1 MQCPLHV
8 SENRGAVSLYVVAIL
23 FWASRWLERLGL
35 PHPTTGEILAKAPV
49 SRTSAFKLSKRVDEL
64 EGILQKPRGRPP
76 KNSSDEGTSIVAQL
90 TEKTL
95 DYVMTHPGCVS
106 CGRQRTRYSAGFKAF
121 AVSLVDAHED
131 LGFEKLGRALRVPAS
146 TLEQWVKRRSE
157 PIKEEPNGSLEP
169 DKRSLND
176 IRVIHCETIVNEWSN
191 WSGDFSGFCEHV
203 RGDLGIPMGKT
214 AVSSVLQAFGKRFP
228 ARRRGRS
235 PDEVA
240 LREKFLTFFLGA
252 QWCGD
257 GSLIS
262 VEIDGERFCLNLELN
277 VDTHSGAFVGAHVSR
292 TEDSQAVIEA
302 FGDAGENTETKPIAI
317 LLDNKPSNHTAE
329 VESAL
334 EDTVI
339 IRSTQGRAQ
348 NKAHVEGGFGLFKPT
363 LENIEIDTST
373 KQSLAATILVAL
385 VTVWGRTINHR
396 PRKDRAGLSRVDIHD
411 QKPTPEEIEH
421 AKKEL
426 HERKRRQDEARQT
439 RKARLDPLVNTLIRE
454 AFARLDI
461 EDPGDHF
468 LLALARYPRGVL
480 IDALATYEAKKNVGS
495 LPDGV
500 DARYLLGIAK
510 NIAEQRELWA
520 LSMELWRLRVRARDE
535 LYRYMENDCR
545 LLENLFQKPID
556 FARHATQ
563 KAVESDVHFVTQFWI
578 ERAVDKLKSSENP
591 EDIYQNLVRNLC
603 RDFTHTKTAR
613 GKVLRLLAENLLPC

>member
-1 MQCPLHV
+1 MHCPLHV
-8 SENRGAVSLYVVAIL
+8 PEKRGDVSLYVVAIL

-49 SRTSAFKLSKRVDEL
+49 SRTSAFELSKRVDEL
-64 EGILQKPRGRPP
+64 EGILHKPRGRPP
-76 KNSSDEGTSIVAQL
+76 KHASDEGTSIVAQI

-95 DYVMTHPGCVS
+95 DYVMTHPGCVN
-106 CGRQRTRYSAGFKAF
+106 CGNHRKRYSAGFKAF

-146 TLEQWVKRRSE
+146 TLEQWVKRQTE
-157 PIKEEPNGSLEP
+157 PIKEEPNESSEP
-169 DKRSLND
+169 DKQSLNG
-176 IRVIHCETIVNEWSN
+176 IRVTHCETIVNEWSN
-191 WSGDFSGFCEHV
+191 WQGDFSSFCEHV
-203 RGDLGIPMGKT
+203 RSGLGIPMGKT
-214 AVSSVLQAFGKRFP
+214 AVSTVLQAFGKRRP
-228 ARRRGRS
+228 AQRAGRS

-240 LREKFLTFFLGA
+240 LREKFLTFFPGA

-262 VEIDGERFCLNLELN
+262 VEIDGERFSFNLELN
-277 VDTHSGAFVGAHVSR
+277 VDTYSGAFVGAHVSR

-302 FGDAGENTETKPIAI
+302 FDDARENTETKPIAI
-317 LLDNKPSNHTAE
+317 LLDNKPSNHTAD

-339 IRSTQGRAQ
+339 IRSTQGRPQ
-348 NKAHVEGGFGLFKPT
+348 NKAHIEGGFGLFKPI
-363 LENIEIDTST
+363 LENIEIDAST
-373 KQSLAATILVAL
+373 KQSLATTILVAL

-396 PRKDRAGLSRVDIHD
+396 PRKDRAGLSRVDIYD

-426 HERKRRQDEARQT
+426 NERKRRQDEARQT
-439 RKARLDPLVNTLIRE
+439 RQARLDPLVNTLIRA
-454 AFARLDI
+454 AFGRL
-461 EDPGDHF
+461 ELQDPADHF
-468 LLALARYPRGVL
+468 LLALARYPKDVV

-510 NIAEQRELWA
+510 NIADQRELWA
-520 LSMELWRLRVRARDE
+520 LSMELWRLRVQAQDE
-535 LYRYMENDCR
+535 LCRCMENEHRR
-545 LLENLFQKPID
+545 LEHLFPNPID
-556 FARHATQ
+556 FAQHATQ
-563 KAVESDVHFVTQFWI
+563 KAVDSDVHFVTQFWI
-578 ERAVDKLKSSENP
+578 ERAVNKLENTENSE
-591 EDIYQNLVRNLC
+591 EIYRTLARDLC

>member
-1 MQCPLHV
+1 MHCPIHV
-8 SENRGAVSLYVVAIL
+8 PEKRGNVSLYVVAIL

-35 PHPTTGEILAKAPV
+35 PHPTTGEILAKASV
-49 SRTSAFKLSKRVDEL
+49 SRTSAFELSKRVDEL
-64 EGILQKPRGRPP
+64 EGLLQKPRGRPP
-76 KNSSDEGTSIVAQL
+76 KHASDEGTSIIAKI

-95 DYVMTHPGCVS
+95 DYVMTHPGCVNY
-106 CGRQRTRYSAGFKAF
+106 GRQRKRYSAGFKAF
-121 AVSLVDAHED
+121 AVTLVDAHED

-146 TLEQWVKRRSE
+146 TLEQWVKRQTE
-157 PIKEEPNGSLEP
+157 PIKDEPNESSKL
-169 DKRSLND
+169 DKQSLNG
-176 IRVIHCETIVNEWSN
+176 IRVTHCETIGNEWSN
-191 WSGDFSGFCEHV
+191 WSGDFSSFCEHV
-203 RGDLGIPMGKT
+203 RCGLGIPMGKT
-214 AVSSVLQAFGKRFP
+214 AVSSVLQAFGQRFP

-240 LREKFLTFFLGA
+240 LREKFLTFFPGA

-262 VEIDGERFCLNLELN
+262 VEVDGERFCCNLELN

-302 FGDAGENTETKPIAI
+302 FDDAGENTETKPIAI

-339 IRSTQGRAQ
+339 IRSTQRRPQ
-348 NKAHVEGGFGLFKPT
+348 NKAHIEGGFGLFKPT

-396 PRKDRAGLSRVDIHD
+396 PRKDRAGLSRVDIYD
-411 QKPTPEEIEH
+411 QKPTHEEIEH
-421 AKKEL
+421 ANKKL

-439 RKARLDPLVNTLIRE
+439 RQNRLDPLVNTLIRE
-454 AFARLDI
+454 AFARLDL

-468 LLALARYPRGVL
+468 LLALARYPRNVV

-495 LPDGV
+495 LPNGV

-510 NIAEQRELWA
+510 NIADQRELWA
-520 LSMELWRLRVRARDE
+520 LSMELWQLRVRAKDQ
-535 LYRYMENDCR
+535 LCQYLENDCR
-545 LLENLFQKPID
+545 LLENLIQSPID

-578 ERAVDKLKSSENP
+578 ERAVDKLKISENP
-591 EDIYQNLVRNLC
+591 EEIYQSLARDLC
-603 RDFTHTKTAR
+603 GDFTHTKTAK
-613 GKVLRLLAENLLPC
+613 GKVLRLLAENLMPC